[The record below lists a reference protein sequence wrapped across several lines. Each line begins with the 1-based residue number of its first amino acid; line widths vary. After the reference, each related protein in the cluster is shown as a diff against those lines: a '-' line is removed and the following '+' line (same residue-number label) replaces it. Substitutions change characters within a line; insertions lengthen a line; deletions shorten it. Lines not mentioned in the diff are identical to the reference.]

1 MNKEC
6 DDKIYEVSSI
16 IKLLTTLNIKKACK
30 IANNLKKHYND
41 YDSID
46 KLDNVMIYNCYKG
59 IR

>member
-16 IKLLTTLNIKKACK
+16 IKLLTTLNIKKACE

-46 KLDNVMIYNCYKG
+46 KLDHYI
-59 IR
+59 I